1 MGKRRE
7 GGFGERGQSC
17 SLLLDVYYTDDDDDD
32 YYYYE
37 YFYCCVYIY
46 IYIYIDRHIRGDP
59 GFREG
64 SRAWT

>member
-17 SLLLDVYYTDDDDDD
+17 SLLLDVYYLQMMMMIIIMIIIIA
-32 YYYYE
+32 
-37 YFYCCVYIY
+37 VYIY
-46 IYIYIDRHIRGDP
+46 IHTHTHRHIRGDP